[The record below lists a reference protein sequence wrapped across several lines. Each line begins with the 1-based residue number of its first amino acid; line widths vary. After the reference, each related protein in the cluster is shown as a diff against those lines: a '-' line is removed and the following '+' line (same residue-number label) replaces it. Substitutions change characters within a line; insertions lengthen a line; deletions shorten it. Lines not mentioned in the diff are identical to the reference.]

1 VTGEIVVGLVAGG
14 VGAGSLALIVLRKPA
29 PRLMRSNVNEV
40 LVPAVLG
47 PPLVAAGAVL
57 ALVAGATEV
66 GTPEAVAAVVIALLA
81 TGAAGLFDD
90 LRGGETARGFR
101 GHLRAARAGRVTGG
115 IVKLVAGG
123 LGGLGAAALVSDGAE
138 TLLSAALVAGTAN
151 LFNLLDTAP
160 GRAGK
165 VAVVLGAALLAVGDR
180 AWAAAAAGTV
190 GAVVG
195 VLPLDLKENGMLGDA
210 GANPVGA
217 VAGLGLAM
225 SLAPGPEAAA
235 LGMVVALNLASEKWS
250 LGRVIEQTPGLRAFD
265 LWGRRRLRGPGRPA
279 PK

>member
-1 VTGEIVVGLVAGG
+1 VTGEIVAGLVAGG

-47 PPLVAAGAVL
+47 PPVVAAGAVV

-190 GAVVG
+190 GAAVG

-235 LGMVVALNLASEKWS
+235 LGIVVALNLASEKWS

-265 LWGRRRLRGPGRPA
+265 LWGRRLRGPGRPA